1 VRRLLPKVLPIF
13 GFNMKRLVQQIFSRN
28 TFAERILFLA
38 LAGGVAADGVLNNSF
53 IPFNEEAVIR
63 CFICIAGLLLF
74 SFSFYSDISRRM
86 LRLSAYAAMSIL
98 MAFSLWLCVRNSFD
112 VNNSLTLLG
121 IIIICSMYFRTLR
134 GLTIYLS
141 VSFVATLFSALIVS
155 NPQIDIYTFLLR
167 LLLGNVLIVGLSHT
181 TRSYF
186 TQLLQQS
193 KRISAEN
200 QQLIDRQT
208 QLAEQLTHEQLLS
221 LVANR
226 ANAAVMITSST
237 DKIEWVNMVF
247 TEITGYKIEE
257 VVGRDPS
264 FLRGA
269 DTDLVTVRRIEQRKL
284 NPEPF
289 VEEILN
295 YRRNGT
301 PIWMELNVTPLLDD
315 DGRVQRWIAIQED
328 ITNRKRKDEELRMS
342 QEQLNVAQ
350 HQAKIGSWV
359 WFDNDNRI
367 QCSEVLAE
375 MFELKNSDIIS
386 PVHFYNFIHP
396 DDQQIVKR
404 VIDNSRFRKS
414 PFEID
419 IRLLV
424 NNTTKSVYLTG
435 QYDAV
440 KKRMLGT
447 MQDVSER
454 KLLEEGMRQA
464 EIQYRQVFE
473 HSQHMIGTH
482 EMDGTL
488 TSVNPSGAHAA
499 GYEPEEL
506 IGRNLGDF
514 LTPDTR
520 SNFPKYLAQLRD
532 KGASSGL
539 FNLLRRDGTS
549 SIWIYNNVKLTDAH
563 GKDFVLCSN
572 VDITE
577 RYKMEAELRVAK
589 QTAEEALITK
599 DRFVAN
605 ISHELRTPMNAIIGF
620 SEVLASTPLNAEQK
634 EYISAL
640 KTAGETLTAVI
651 SDILDLARIEAG
663 KIEFSE
669 IPFSVRNTMQDTHRI
684 LHQRAEAAGLDLIWN
699 CSDKVPAYVLG
710 DDLRLRQI
718 LLNLAGNAI
727 KFTPAGNVQ
736 IHCTVNEES
745 DESLILKFIV
755 ADTGIGIPA
764 DKLEQIFEPFTQAS
778 SESTRK
784 YGGTGLGLTIVKDLA
799 ELQGGSVSV
808 NSIEGDGSTFTIL
821 LPVKR
826 VSAAAVQEVNQA
838 LIQLANPELYHIL
851 LVEDNPLNQQL
862 ALKLVTDF
870 GFRVALAS
878 NGEEALAALHQP
890 GAKFDLVLMDL
901 NMPVLDGYETTKRIR
916 QEFNFPLP
924 IVALTAHSSQTERER
939 CFEVGMNDYL
949 SKPFRARELYYRI
962 ARLLGGHSDPSPA
975 QIAVET
981 NSTGT
986 PLQQLA
992 AGNTLFENEMLLLM
1006 QISVPVDID
1015 AIFEALDRNDAAT
1028 VKATAHRLKSTVSL
1042 AGDKDFSALLTQLEK
1057 DPQDDN
1063 RVWKEKLTAAKTTLL
1078 AAILNRLNEISI
1090 N

>member
-1 VRRLLPKVLPIF
+1 
-13 GFNMKRLVQQIFSRN
+13 MKRLIQQIFSRN

-38 LAGGVAADGVLNNSF
+38 LAGGVVADGILNNSF
-53 IPFNEEAVIR
+53 IPFGEEAVIR
-63 CFICIAGLLLF
+63 CFICITGLLLF

-112 VNNSLTLLG
+112 VDNTLTLLG

-141 VSFVATLFSALIVS
+141 ASFTVTLIATLLVS
-155 NPQIDIYTFLLR
+155 NPKIDINTFLLR
-167 LLLGNVLIVGLSHT
+167 LLLGDLLIIGLSHT

-226 ANAAVMITSST
+226 ANAAVMITSSA

-247 TEITGYKIEE
+247 TEITGYKLEE
-257 VVGRDPS
+257 VIGRDPS

-301 PIWMELNVTPLLDD
+301 PVWMELNVTPLLDD
-315 DGRVQRWIAIQED
+315 DGHVQRWIAIQED
-328 ITNRKRKDEELRMS
+328 ITSRKRKDEDLRMS

-359 WFDNDNRI
+359 WFDSDNRI

-396 DDQQIVKR
+396 NEQQTVKR

-419 IRLLV
+419 IRIVV
-424 NNTTKSVYLTG
+424 NGTERNVYLTG
-435 QYDAV
+435 QYDAA
-440 KKRMLGT
+440 KKRMIGT
-447 MQDVSER
+447 MQDVTER
-454 KLLEEGMRQA
+454 KLLEEAMRQA
-464 EIQYRQVFE
+464 EIQYRQLFE

-482 EMDGTL
+482 DMDGTL

-514 LTPDTR
+514 LTPETKD
-520 SNFPKYLAQLRD
+520 NFPYYLAELRNQ
-532 KGASSGL
+532 GASSGL
-539 FNLLRRDGTS
+539 FNLMRRDGS
-549 SIWIYNNVKLTDAH
+549 RSIWIYNNVRLSDAH
-563 GKDFVLCSN
+563 GNDFVLCSN
-572 VDITE
+572 VDITD
-577 RYKMEAELRVAK
+577 RYHMEAELRVAK

-634 EYISAL
+634 KYISAL
-640 KTAGETLTAVI
+640 KTAGETLTAI
-651 SDILDLARIEAG
+651 IGDILDLARIEAG

-669 IPFSVRNTMQDTHRI
+669 IPFSVSNTIKDTYRI
-684 LHQRAEAAGLDLIWN
+684 LHQRAEAAGLDFIWN

-718 LLNLAGNAI
+718 LINLAGNAI
-727 KFTPAGNVQ
+727 KFTTAGNVQ
-736 IHCTVNEES
+736 INCAVDEES
-745 DESLILKFIV
+745 DESLVLKFV
-755 ADTGIGIPA
+755 VSDTGIGIPA
-764 DKLEQIFEPFTQAS
+764 DKLERIFEPFTQAS

-784 YGGTGLGLTIVKDLA
+784 YGGTGLGLTIVKDLV

-808 NSIEGDGSTFTIL
+808 KSTEGDGSKFTIL

-826 VSAAAVQEVNQA
+826 VSVAAVQEVNHA
-838 LIQLANPELYHIL
+838 LIQLANPGSYHIL

-862 ALKLVTDF
+862 ALKLVNDF
-870 GFRVALAS
+870 GFRASLAS
-878 NGEEALAALHQP
+878 NGEEALAALRTP
-890 GAKFDLVLMDL
+890 GAKYDLVLMDL

-916 QEFNFPLP
+916 EEFNFPLP
-924 IVALTAHSSQTERER
+924 VVALTAHSSQTERER
-939 CFEVGMNDYL
+939 CLEIGMNDYL
-949 SKPFRARELYYRI
+949 SKPFRAKELYFRI
-962 ARLLGGHSDPSPA
+962 ARQLDGHAA
-975 QIAVET
+975 QTPVQNLTET
-981 NSTGT
+981 ENTGT

-992 AGNTLFENEMLLLM
+992 GDNKQFEKEMLLLM
-1006 QISVPVDID
+1006 QQSVPVDVA
-1015 AIFEALDRNDAAT
+1015 AIFDALDSNDAAVIKTT
-1028 VKATAHRLKSTVSL
+1028 VHRLKSTVAL
-1042 AGDKDFSALLTQLEK
+1042 AGDKDFTLLLTQLEK
-1057 DPQDDN
+1057 DPLSSN
-1063 RVWKEKLTAAKTTLL
+1063 GAWKEKLTAAKTALL
-1078 AAILNRLNEISI
+1078 AAITNWLNEIGS

>member
-13 GFNMKRLVQQIFSRN
+13 GFNMKRLIQQIFSRN

-38 LAGGVAADGVLNNSF
+38 LSAGVVADGILNHSF
-53 IPFNEEAVIR
+53 VPFTEEGVMR

-74 SFSFYSDISRRM
+74 SFSFYTEISRRM
-86 LRLSAYAAMSIL
+86 LRLSAYAAIAMLMS
-98 MAFSLWLCVRNSFD
+98 FSLWLCVRNAFD
-112 VNNSLTLLG
+112 YNNTLTLLG

-134 GLTIYLS
+134 GLAIYLS
-141 VSFVATLFSALIVS
+141 LSFVVTLAAALIVS
-155 NPQIDIYTFLLR
+155 NPHIDIGTFLLR
-167 LLLGNVLIVGLSHT
+167 LLLGNLLIIGLSHT

-186 TQLLQQS
+186 TQLLHQS

-301 PIWMELNVTPLLDD
+301 PIWMELNVTPLLDE

-375 MFELKNSDIIS
+375 MFALKNTDIIS

-419 IRLLV
+419 IRLFV
-424 NNTTKSVYLTG
+424 NGKAKNVYLTG

-447 MQDVSER
+447 MQDVTER
-454 KLLEEGMRQA
+454 KLLEEAMRLA
-464 EIQYRQVFE
+464 ELQYRQLFE

-482 EMDGTL
+482 DMDGIL

-514 LTPDTR
+514 LTPDTKA
-520 SNFPKYLAQLRD
+520 NFPIYLAQLRD
-532 KGASSGL
+532 QGASAGL
-539 FNLLRRDGTS
+539 FNLLRRDGKR

-577 RYKMEAELRVAK
+577 RYNMEAELRIAK
-589 QTAEEALITK
+589 QTAEEALIAK

-620 SEVLASTPLNAEQK
+620 SEVLASTPLNTEQK

-640 KTAGETLTAVI
+640 KIAGETLTAVI

-669 IPFSVRNTMQDTHRI
+669 IPFSVRNTMKDTYRI

-699 CSDKVPAYVLG
+699 CSDKVPPYVLG

-736 IHCTVNEES
+736 INCNVN
-745 DESLILKFIV
+745 DETDETLVLKFV
-755 ADTGIGIPA
+755 VTDTGIGIPA
-764 DKLEQIFEPFTQAS
+764 DKLERIFEPFTQAS

-784 YGGTGLGLTIVKDLA
+784 YGGTGLGLTIVKDLV
-799 ELQGGSVSV
+799 ELQGGTVSV
-808 NSIEGDGSTFTIL
+808 NSTEGEGSVFTIL

-826 VSAAAVQEVNQA
+826 ISAAAVQEVNNA
-838 LIQLANPELYHIL
+838 LIQLANPESYHIL

-870 GFRVALAS
+870 GFRVSLAS
-878 NGEEALAALHQP
+878 NGEEALAALRLP
-890 GAKFDLVLMDL
+890 GAKYDLVLMDL
-901 NMPVLDGYETTKRIR
+901 NMPVLDGYETTLRIR
-916 QEFNFPLP
+916 REFSFPLP

-939 CFEVGMNDYL
+939 CLEVGMNDYL
-949 SKPFRARELYYRI
+949 SKPFRARDLFFRI
-962 ARLLGGHSDPSPA
+962 ARQLGGQTDPTPVQA
-975 QIAVET
+975 AAET
-981 NSTGT
+981 ENGET
-986 PLQQLA
+986 PLRQLA
-992 AGNTLFENEMLLLM
+992 AGNTQFETEMLQLM
-1006 QISVPVDID
+1006 QQSVPTDID
-1015 AIFEALDRNDAAT
+1015 AIFEALDNSNAAAI
-1028 VKATAHRLKSTVSL
+1028 KATAHRLKSTAAL
-1042 AGDKDFSALLTQLEK
+1042 AGDKDFTALLAQLEK
-1057 DPQDDN
+1057 EPLSN
-1063 RVWKEKLTAAKTTLL
+1063 NSGWKEKLTAAKNILL
-1078 AAILNRLNEISI
+1078 EAVSQRLSEIS
-1090 N
+1090 NS